1 MHLCNI
7 NFDRIRQNYSLME
20 KTTAV
25 HHKILL
31 YVLPYSIEHIKI
43 KIIQIW
49 SAVHSKGS
57 IIQRPLNSSPNG
69 ICSQFRVD
77 GFYQREISLHFLHTP
92 DCLWINITCNRNCLI
107 EENIHCKCNIV
118 SKDIYCTWIIFS
130 VYDTVF
136 GRKSFFNKLTWI
148 WINFSECAYSL
159 KILQCTWVNRSGFLP
174 KTLKRIHS
182 QM

>member
-1 MHLCNI
+1 MHHVKSNLLAHYRHLMHLCNI

-118 SKDIYCTWIIFS
+118 SKEVYCTRIIFS
-130 VYDTVF
+130 V
-136 GRKSFFNKLTWI
+136 
-148 WINFSECAYSL
+148 
-159 KILQCTWVNRSGFLP
+159 
-174 KTLKRIHS
+174 
-182 QM
+182 